1 MANTIRIKR
10 SSVAGKIPTLSD
22 VSAGELAVNIA
33 DGKLFTRKETG
44 GVASIVEIGGSA
56 GGGGVTTGIVT
67 YNEASVTTNLVLNAS
82 YNGVSVGPIEIGAG
96 VTVEVPQ
103 TTNWAII

>member
-10 SSVAGKIPTLSD
+10 SSVAGKIPTTSD
-22 VSAGELAVNIA
+22 LSAGELAVNIA

-44 GVASIVEIGGSA
+44 GVSSIVEIGGS
-56 GGGGVTTGIVT
+56 G
-67 YNEASVTTNLVLNAS
+67 NAS
-82 YNGVSVGPIEIGAG
+82 GAVLESQQIIAANLTLTAGYNGLSVGPVEVAAG

-103 TTNWAII
+103 YATWVIIS